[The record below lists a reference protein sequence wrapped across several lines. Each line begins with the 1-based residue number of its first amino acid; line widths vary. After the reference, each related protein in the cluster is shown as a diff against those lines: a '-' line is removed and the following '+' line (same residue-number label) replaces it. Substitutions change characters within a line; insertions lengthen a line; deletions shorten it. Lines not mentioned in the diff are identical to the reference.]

1 MKDFIRR
8 WLGISKLSEKDSED
22 LLSEVIQTLAEAK
35 NQHISDLR
43 VLIDKGHEREAQLG
57 AMVKLALEHQF
68 YRPVTTGKS
77 ADPQTPAIPPESLT
91 DVTVFDETADAEIVQ
106 AQESELQALIQEQN
120 EAGLHKVA

>member
-22 LLSEVIQTLAEAK
+22 LLSEVIETLAEAK

-43 VLIDKGHEREAQLG
+43 VLIDKGHEREAQMA

-68 YRPVTTGKS
+68 FRPITSGKP
-77 ADPQTPAIPPESLT
+77 AEPQAPAIPPESLT
-91 DVTVFDETADAEIVQ
+91 DVTVFDEAADAEIVQ

-120 EAGLHKVA
+120 EGGIHKVA